1 MEVNEESP
9 AEIPLKFA
17 LLDQLA
23 TKNKEINR
31 LNSQITTLQK
41 DYSEIKFRY
50 KRLCEL
56 LHIGE
61 VREKCQMLVQI
72 DKLTEAQTQSQAE
85 IVSLSAQ
92 LEQEKSKVHAMKEG
106 KFVKE
111 KKAVKFD
118 ANSEV

>member
-1 MEVNEESP
+1 MNEESP
-9 AEIPLKFA
+9 EEIPSKLA
-17 LLDQLA
+17 LLDQLES
-23 TKNKEINR
+23 KNKEINQ

-92 LEQEKSKVHAMKEG
+92 LEKEKSKVHAMKEG

-118 ANSEV
+118 ATSEV